1 MQKHMERFLE
11 AQVYISIKFIIIA
24 FRFKDEFFYISITAL
39 SDKLKY
45 IMALVCSNSNSFVLQ
60 GSMCIV

>member
-24 FRFKDEFFYISITAL
+24 FRFKNEIFYISIF
-39 SDKLKY
+39 
-45 IMALVCSNSNSFVLQ
+45 FVSAARWQMTL
-60 GSMCIV
+60 IVVLLRDNPD

>member
-24 FRFKDEFFYISITAL
+24 FRFKNEIFYISIF
-39 SDKLKY
+39 
-45 IMALVCSNSNSFVLQ
+45 FVSAARWQ
-60 GSMCIV
+60 MT

>member
-24 FRFKDEFFYISITAL
+24 FRIRNEIVNICIFFVSAARWQMT
-39 SDKLKY
+39 
-45 IMALVCSNSNSFVLQ
+45 
-60 GSMCIV
+60 